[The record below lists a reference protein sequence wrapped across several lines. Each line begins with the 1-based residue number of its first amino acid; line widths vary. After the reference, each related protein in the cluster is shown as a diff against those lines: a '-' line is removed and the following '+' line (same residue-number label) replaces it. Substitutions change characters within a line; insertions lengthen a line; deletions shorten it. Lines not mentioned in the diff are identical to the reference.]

1 MDYAS
6 GIDIENE
13 SQFADGTLS
22 SQKRR
27 VAYYYDTEIGNY
39 SYGKHHCWK
48 PHRVRIVHH
57 LLLAYDLCKEM
68 DIFKPQLIDYKD
80 IMRFHSDDYVNF
92 LRTINPDNAAMMGK
106 EQIQFN
112 VGEDSPVFD
121 GLFDYIRSYCSGS
134 IGGACRLNEGLS
146 DIVLNWSG
154 GLHHAK
160 KSEASGFC
168 YVNDI
173 VLAILELLKKF
184 TRVLYIDIDIHHG
197 DGVEEAFYTT
207 NRVMTVSF
215 HKFGDFFPGTGDIS
229 DVGYG
234 EGKGYSLNFPLRAG
248 IDDRNFVSIFQPVIA
263 RVMERYQPE
272 AVVLQCGADSL
283 SGDRLGC
290 FNLSLK
296 GHAQCVKFVRSF
308 NLPTLV
314 LGGGGYTVRNV
325 SRCWTYE
332 TSIVLGK
339 EVKNELPFTDYL
351 EYFGPDYSLQITPS
365 NMENMNDAKYLE
377 EHLNMLLKQLDSLEA
392 VPGLQIESAEKPK
405 TPDRVKLD
413 MKPEGDPDEHEEVLN
428 REPEGEFAA

>member
-1 MDYAS
+1 MS
-6 GIDIENE
+6 NE
-13 SQFADGTLS
+13 AD
-22 SQKRR
+22 
-27 VAYYYDTEIGNY
+27 N
-39 SYGKHHCWK
+39 
-48 PHRVRIVHH
+48 
-57 LLLAYDLCKEM
+57 
-68 DIFKPQLIDYKD
+68 
-80 IMRFHSDDYVNF
+80 
-92 LRTINPDNAAMMGK
+92 
-106 EQIQFN
+106 
-112 VGEDSPVFD
+112 PVFD
-121 GLFDYIRSYCSGS
+121 GIYDFCSMYT
-134 IGGACRLNEGLS
+134 GASLDAASRLNQGLNQ
-146 DIVLNWSG
+146 VCVNWSG

-160 KSEASGFC
+160 KAEASGFC